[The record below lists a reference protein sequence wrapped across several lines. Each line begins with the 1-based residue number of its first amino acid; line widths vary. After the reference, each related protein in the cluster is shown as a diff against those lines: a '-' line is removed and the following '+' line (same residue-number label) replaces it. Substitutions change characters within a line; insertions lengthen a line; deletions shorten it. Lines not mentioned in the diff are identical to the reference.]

1 MSTLRDYSA
10 IHGAGPTPTTMLT
23 KLASSAWA
31 LLKRIGE
38 KRRALFG
45 RFGVRGFFLMVLLLL
60 LVFPAIGY
68 GSVESTLSN
77 IQNKLITVILPLA
90 AILGLVF
97 AGLSFV
103 SGSPNARQHLVLA
116 IVGAVIGF
124 GAPSIVTFIRGLV
137 Q

>member
-1 MSTLRDYSA
+1 MNRTA
-10 IHGAGPTPTTMLT
+10 FIVVVA
-23 KLASSAWA
+23 LA
-31 LLKRIGE
+31 
-38 KRRALFG
+38 
-45 RFGVRGFFLMVLLLL
+45 VLL
-60 LVFPAIGY
+60 VPAVGY
-68 GSVESTLSN
+68 ASVESTLTN
-77 IQNKLITVILPLA
+77 IQNKLITVILPLV

-116 IVGAVIGF
+116 VFGSVIGF